1 MVDVS
6 QLVSQMHETLSSIHS
21 TISSLSAL
29 DHQSR
34 LDELEQ
40 SRAAALE
47 ALQSSFLLESDD
59 LARKRKAQRDAL
71 AEQRRREDEEREARR
86 RQEDEALLAQV
97 ADEDRDRHGKL
108 DVDAREVEESTE
120 TMMGRVEEEAKQ
132 VLDEG
137 KAKLVA
143 LEERRKE
150 LNRLIDE
157 QLELPLPSAPSR
169 RKSRERSLPEIV
181 APSNP
186 VDTFDN
192 RDDHG
197 DGDRHG
203 LPTATP
209 TTTEAITAKK
219 LVQETNVVQQGSELV
234 SSTVQTESISENETP
249 FYENQ
254 NYTPNATP
262 YIIPGEF
269 PSSALQS
276 PVGDNIAISTVEKVL
291 TELQQTTKDVVSEE
305 KVESVVSLIAPT
317 EDVPEQRLENY
328 DQQSEQQQEHSLS
341 ESNETR
347 HEGPPVSI
355 TAESIGDS
363 EQSSQIETEEQP
375 AITYTSKKIQVTTMD
390 TEMAMPHV

>member
-47 ALQSSFLLESDD
+47 ALQSSFRLESDD

-97 ADEDRDRHGKL
+97 VDEDRDRHGKL

-137 KAKLVA
+137 KAKLAA

-157 QLELPLPSAPSR
+157 QLQLPLPSAPSR
-169 RKSRERSLPEIV
+169 RKSGERSLPKIV
-181 APSNP
+181 APS
-186 VDTFDN
+186 
-192 RDDHG
+192 
-197 DGDRHG
+197 
-203 LPTATP
+203 
-209 TTTEAITAKK
+209 IM
-219 LVQETNVVQQGSELV
+219 
-234 SSTVQTESISENETP
+234 
-249 FYENQ
+249 
-254 NYTPNATP
+254 
-262 YIIPGEF
+262 
-269 PSSALQS
+269 
-276 PVGDNIAISTVEKVL
+276 
-291 TELQQTTKDVVSEE
+291 
-305 KVESVVSLIAPT
+305 
-317 EDVPEQRLENY
+317 
-328 DQQSEQQQEHSLS
+328 
-341 ESNETR
+341 
-347 HEGPPVSI
+347 
-355 TAESIGDS
+355 
-363 EQSSQIETEEQP
+363 
-375 AITYTSKKIQVTTMD
+375 TMD
-390 TEMAMPHV
+390 TAMAMPHLQSSPTKASSKKTD